1 MNETTDLKTSD
12 KRGNERLFAR
22 LTPWLALAALLISL
36 GHIIYAV
43 WRDHINHGSGILGM
57 LR

>member
-1 MNETTDLKTSD
+1 MDETTDSGSWD
-12 KRGNERLFAR
+12 KRGTRRLVAR
-22 LTPWLALAALLISL
+22 LTPWLALAALLLSL

-43 WRDHINHGSGILGM
+43 WRDHINHGSGILGI

>member
-1 MNETTDLKTSD
+1 MDETSDSKSWD
-12 KRGNERLFAR
+12 KRGTRRLSAR

-43 WRDHINHGSGILGM
+43 WRDHINHGVGILGT